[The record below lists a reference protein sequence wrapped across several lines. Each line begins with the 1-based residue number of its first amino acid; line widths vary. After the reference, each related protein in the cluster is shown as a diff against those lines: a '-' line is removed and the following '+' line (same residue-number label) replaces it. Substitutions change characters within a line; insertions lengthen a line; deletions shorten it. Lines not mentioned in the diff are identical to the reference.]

1 MRVWIPS
8 CCPEGEPNVRLRMLT
23 VAAVAALAVAGL
35 GACRTNVG
43 AAATIDGHRISES
56 DVAKYLTSKAEGVPQ
71 QDANGG
77 NTTIPA
83 RSWVLRTLLN
93 ERLYGKLLAASPNGT
108 PAAGEIADAK
118 EQLLQGSSEDTVAKQ
133 YADHGYQRAFGAVY
147 LRAAALEQILR
158 TEIQNGLDVTRI
170 LDKLKLSIHVN
181 PRYGQWN
188 SKTYE
193 LSTAPGAG
201 LPDFLK
207 LTSGTATA
215 STS

>member
-1 MRVWIPS
+1 
-8 CCPEGEPNVRLRMLT
+8 MLT

-35 GACRTNVG
+35 SACRTNVG

-71 QDANGG
+71 QDANGA

-108 PAAGEIADAK
+108 PAAGAIADAK
-118 EQLLQGSSEDTVAKQ
+118 EQLLQGSSEEAVAKQ
-133 YADHGYQRAFGAVY
+133 YAEHGYQRAFGAVY
-147 LRAAALEQILR
+147 LREAALEQILR
-158 TEIQNGLDVTRI
+158 TEIQNGLDVTKI

-207 LTSGTATA
+207 LTSSTAA
-215 STS
+215 APAG